1 MRTEKT
7 RFSLAFHAVPAKLVT
22 TKGFQVRT
30 KLRVAVVSYLAS
42 LEQSQLV
49 GDAAAAG
56 LLAQELTFLVTIK
69 SGWGPTATEIDS
81 CAKNLVDGYLAH
93 ADALA
98 AAGFP
103 APTKAALESLK
114 DFEFGL

>member
-1 MRTEKT
+1 MKNDKPK
-7 RFSLAFHAVPAKLVT
+7 FSAAYHAVPAKLVT
-22 TKGFQVRT
+22 TKGFEVRV
-30 KLRVAVVSYLAS
+30 KLRVALVSYLTS
-42 LEQSQLV
+42 REQSRFV
-49 GDAAAAG
+49 GDATAAG
-56 LLAQELTFLVTIK
+56 LLAQELAFLVTVK
-69 SGWGPTATEIDS
+69 SGWGPTQNEVEG

-103 APTKAALESLK
+103 APERAALASLK